1 MQRAQRKHNIMNEN
15 EFSKIVIGLAIDIH
29 TALGPGL
36 LESAYKESLF
46 YKFYRHAELVS
57 ASFLPDRP

>member
-1 MQRAQRKHNIMNEN
+1 MNEN